1 MSRPGTTS
9 STRTARPRG
18 DRPPPGRTLT
28 GLRLLLLAAILALP
42 GAGAGADPA
51 PASSTGPSAD
61 PATAARAAYRKGAD
75 LYKAGKYR
83 EAIAQFEAADRLKP
97 SPALQF
103 NIGQCQE
110 KLGDPAAALASFA
123 RYLRLDPAAPNREA
137 VQRSVKALEAKLAA
151 TGRQMLHVTTE
162 PASADLTVDG
172 AAVGKAPLDAAYP
185 PGPYQLGAAAPGR
198 KSATRQVVLFPL
210 QSLEVN
216 LVLEPGQDPVAAPGL
231 AVKPPAPTAGGA
243 TAAIPGATAG
253 ATVPDPAPQ
262 PVERKSWLGPII
274 AGGVGVIAAGA
285 GIVMGLQA
293 RSAQNEL
300 LAGVSDRSQADALAS
315 KATSSATAANVLY
328 GVAGAAVLTGGVL
341 AIAF

>member
-1 MSRPGTTS
+1 MPRPGATS

-18 DRPPPGRTLT
+18 DRLPPGRTLT
-28 GLRLLLLAAILALP
+28 GLRLLLLAAFLALP
-42 GAGAGADPA
+42 GAGEGADPA
-51 PASSTGPSAD
+51 PVSSAGPSAD
-61 PATAARAAYRKGAD
+61 PAAAARAAYRKGAD

-110 KLGDPAAALASFA
+110 KLGDLAAALASFA

-137 VQRSVKALEAKLAA
+137 VQRSVKGLEARLAA
-151 TGRQMLHVTTE
+151 TGRQMLHVTTD
-162 PASADLTVDG
+162 PPGADLTVDG

-198 KSATRQVVLFPL
+198 RSAARQVVLFPL

-216 LVLEPGQDPVAAPGL
+216 LVLEPGQDPAVAPVL
-231 AVKPPAPTAGGA
+231 TVNPPP
-243 TAAIPGATAG
+243 PPPG
-253 ATVPDPAPQ
+253 ATVPEPAPR

-274 AGGVGVIAAGA
+274 AGAVGVVAAGA
-285 GIVMGLQA
+285 GVVMGLQA

-300 LAGVSDRSQADALAS
+300 LAGGNDRSQADALAS
-315 KATSSATAANVLY
+315 KAQSSATAANVLY